1 MVRLMRP
8 VLLFSLLCTLFSQA
22 ATVCWSEEERGWG
35 SVWGQRM
42 TIGQVTLDDAYK
54 LAERGKVE
62 ESLRL
67 IDQIIM
73 SNPRNWRAHFL
84 KAAVLVLAKRRDEA
98 LREMD
103 QSIRLAQRSNASP
116 EILSEL
122 YQSKGRSCVDYG
134 KYQDG
139 RRALEAAVHLKPE
152 DPTTLNDLAWMLA
165 TSQSKQVRDG
175 RRALSLATKACRLGR
190 WSNAFA
196 LDTLAAAYAENG
208 RFPEA
213 MRYEQWAIR
222 NLHSEDEKN
231 QLGGMQ
237 DRLRLYQEG
246 QPYRGL

>member
-1 MVRLMRP
+1 MRP
-8 VLLFSLLCTLFSQA
+8 VLLFSVLCTLFSQG

-35 SVWGQRM
+35 SVWQQRM
-42 TIGQVTLDDAYK
+42 AIGQATLDDAYK
-54 LAERGKVE
+54 LAVQGKVDD
-62 ESLRL
+62 SLRV
-67 IDQIIM
+67 IDGIIQ

-98 LREMD
+98 LHEMD
-103 QSIRLAQRSNASP
+103 QSIRLAQHSNASP

-122 YQSKGRSCVDYG
+122 YQSKGRSCIDYG
-134 KYQDG
+134 RYQDG
-139 RRALEAAVHLKPE
+139 RRALEAAVHLQPD

-165 TSQSKQVRDG
+165 TSQNKQVRDG

-208 RFPEA
+208 RFLEA
-213 MRYEQWAIR
+213 VRYEQWAIH
-222 NLHSEDEKN
+222 NLRSADEKI
-231 QLGGMQ
+231 QLNGMQ

-246 QPYRGL
+246 EPYRGL